1 MQINSSVIKRVKSA
15 IIWKV
20 WWLCDFQEANWWFYE
35 KSFQI
40 CWFMFFKIQKLSW
53 MWIIVIITWCNMC
66 PAHFRR
72 LQTLQK
78 ELYLAVSWSKVDP
91 PNPLLHY
98 RLLKLFKYSILHNAR
113 VMHNVVFFGG
123 GCYMS
128 LFRCHW
134 IRVIFKV
141 FLRCLSD

>member
-1 MQINSSVIKRVKSA
+1 MQYFGRFDDFVTSKRQIDGFMK
-15 IIWKV
+15 KV
-20 WWLCDFQEANWWFYE
+20 SKYVGL
-35 KSFQI
+35 
-40 CWFMFFKIQKLSW
+40 FFKIQKLSW

-98 RLLKLFKYSILHNAR
+98 RLLKLFKYNILHNAR
-113 VMHNVVFFGG
+113 VMHNVVFLGWG
-123 GCYMS
+123 VT
-128 LFRCHW
+128 CHSSD
-134 IRVIFKV
+134 VTGFV
-141 FLRCLSD
+141 LTLRYS